1 MEVKAESLK
10 AEAVDRIIKKTQL
23 TSNLVSLTVAII
35 TALGV
40 GFGFYFN
47 TDNRL
52 TQCEQNIQQIEK
64 MVKKNTEHIN
74 QIQVYK
80 GVSSAEMKMIEK
92 KVDKID
98 EKLDKLILLQQR

>member
-1 MEVKAESLK
+1 MEAN
-10 AEAVDRIIKKTQL
+10 AEALDKIIKKTQL
-23 TSNLVSLTVAII
+23 TANFVSLGVAII
-35 TALGV
+35 AALGV
-40 GFGFYFN
+40 GYGFYFN

-52 TQCEQNIQQIEK
+52 DQCEKNIQQLEGL
-64 MVKKNTEHIN
+64 VKKNTEHIN

-98 EKLDKLILLQQR
+98 EKLDKLILLQQE

>member
-1 MEVKAESLK
+1 MEVKAETVR
-10 AEAVDRIIKKTQL
+10 EETVDRIIKKTQL
-23 TSNLVSLTVAII
+23 TSNFISLTVAII
-35 TALGV
+35 AALGV

-52 TQCEQNIQQIEK
+52 NQCEQNIQQLEK
-64 MVKKNTEHIN
+64 VVKKNTEHIN

-98 EKLDKLILLQQR
+98 EKLDKLILLQQK